1 MRRARPTPAPLSQSS
16 AGVAKGGSRVPELSV
31 VVPAFRERENIPA
44 LLRALEQA
52 LAGLDWE
59 TIVVV
64 DDAYDG
70 SEVLVRE
77 RAQQDRRVRCLHRIG
92 RRGLASACIEGMLAS
107 SAPYVVVID
116 ADLQHDETLV
126 PQLLA
131 AARHAQAD
139 IAVASRYIAG
149 GSTGELA
156 PGRVRLSRLAS
167 ALSTTLCKGLT
178 DPMSG
183 FFVVRRTFLDRV
195 VRKLYG
201 RGFKILLDLIAAA
214 RGEIRVVELPYRM
227 RSRAYGESKLSA
239 RVVAE
244 FFMLLLY
251 HLTGRLLPARFFL
264 FAAVGVTGVGV
275 QLAALSLLFTV
286 SGNFLL
292 SQSVATWAA
301 MTSNFFFNNVFTY
314 GDQRLRGAR
323 IWRGMLSF
331 YAACGI
337 GALIN
342 IAIAE
347 WLFFKSLPYWAAG
360 LAGALVAALWN
371 FFTTASFT
379 WGGSS
384 AAKRWCCRHPSASG
398 RQGPSGSRRPFTRCR
413 CSL

>member
-1 MRRARPTPAPLSQSS
+1 M
-16 AGVAKGGSRVPELSV
+16 PELSV
-31 VVPAFRERENIPA
+31 VVPAFRERDNIPA
-44 LLRALEQA
+44 LLRALDQA
-52 LAGLDWE
+52 LEGLDWE
-59 TIVVV
+59 TIIVV
-64 DDAYDG
+64 DDAFDG
-70 SEVLVRE
+70 SEDLVRE
-77 RAQQDRRVRCLHRIG
+77 RAQQDRRVRCIHRIG

-107 SAPYVVVID
+107 SAPYLAVID

-126 PQLLA
+126 PKLLEA
-131 AARHAQAD
+131 AKRDAAD
-139 IAVASRYIAG
+139 IVVASRYMEG
-149 GSTGELA
+149 GSTGALA
-156 PGRVRLSRLAS
+156 AERVRASRAAS
-167 ALSTTLCKGLT
+167 ALSRVICRGLT

-183 FFVVRRTFLDRV
+183 FFVVRRGFLERV
-195 VRKLYG
+195 VRRLYG
-201 RGFKILLDLIAAA
+201 RGFKILLDLVAAA
-214 RGEIRVVELPYRM
+214 RGQVRIVELPYRM
-227 RSRAYGESKLSA
+227 RSRERGESKLGA
-239 RVVAE
+239 RVIAE

-286 SGNFLL
+286 SGNFLF

-301 MTSNFFFNNVFTY
+301 MTSNFFLNNVFTY

-323 IWRGMLSF
+323 IWRGLLSF

-337 GALIN
+337 GAFIN

-384 AAKRWCCRHPSASG
+384 AAKR
-398 RQGPSGSRRPFTRCR
+398 
-413 CSL
+413 